1 MTMRT
6 HSESMEVNEAAEG
19 SFGKKWW
26 AWIASHSRSQ
36 SRFSIL
42 HILVKSASLSR
53 IGNLVEIGIKR
64 GSSFNYKFRSSFQI
78 LHVCVRS

>member
-26 AWIASHSRSQ
+26 AWRDLNSRPFGYQ
-36 SRFSIL
+36 PNAPT
-42 HILVKSASLSR
+42 KLS
-53 IGNLVEIGIKR
+53 
-64 GSSFNYKFRSSFQI
+64 YKPI
-78 LHVCVRS
+78 NKP